1 MSVLDLFFSMLLL
14 ISMCYRG
21 NLSVRASAMPPS
33 GMETVVMVAI
43 GVLAAVFVGA
53 LIALVMLCW
62 QKLCQ
67 KGVCGRYSGKH
78 CSHETRFV

>member
-1 MSVLDLFFSMLLL
+1 MICLS
-14 ISMCYRG
+14 ISRDS
-21 NLSVRASAMPPS
+21 LSVTAYAIPAS

-67 KGVCGRYSGKH
+67 KGVCVRYGSKH
-78 CSHETRFV
+78 CSQETRFV